1 MPSSRPSTV
10 CAAHPDEHRLHRHE
24 ELRDRLVKG
33 RILDVAALVDIAG
46 GRTWYGRTLVSQS
59 VERLIPIGIPT
70 TALAAAW
77 AVLDAKQRMSLAVLT
92 ELGVT
97 VVLNLDSAGA
107 GVVGEILEQ
116 QARHGLVDV
125 VAGQVAA
132 AARDRG
138 WPVVTDRG
146 PQLRDLVPDLE
157 IDSLP

>member
-1 MPSSRPSTV
+1 M
-10 CAAHPDEHRLHRHE
+10 
-24 ELRDRLVKG
+24 
-33 RILDVAALVDIAG
+33 DVAALIDVAAG
-46 GRTWYGRTLVSQS
+46 RSWYGRTLISQA
-59 VERLIPIGIPT
+59 VEQVIPIGIPT

-77 AVLDAKQRMSLAVLT
+77 AVLDAKQRMALAVLT

-97 VVLNLDSAGA
+97 VVLDLDSAGA
-107 GVVGEILEQ
+107 GVVGEVLQES
-116 QARHGLVDV
+116 ARLGLVDV

-146 PQLRDLVPDLE
+146 PQLRNLVPDLE